1 MKQLNA
7 NDVDLDA
14 MLADMNELTNLL
26 YEICAYYR
34 LSKESGELDYEVF
47 TKWVVV
53 QAGRLYIK
61 LVLQRDAGQA

>member
-1 MKQLNA
+1 MKQLNPQ
-7 NDVDLDA
+7 DVDLDA

-26 YEICAYYR
+26 YEICAHYR
-34 LSKESGELDYEVF
+34 LGKESGELDYEDF